1 MAAKLDILRGTLD
14 ANSPLAKLRGNED
27 IWSNVFKRVD
37 DWYEAHIDRESRATV
52 ILEDVVFPE
61 PKDINI
67 NMMPFTMY
75 KLPEELS
82 LYRSLIRRCPLRWD
96 AHRVFYLTIQV
107 RIVHHSQNA

>member
-14 ANSPLAKLRGNED
+14 ATSPLAKLRGNED

-37 DWYEAHIDRESRATV
+37 DWYEAHIDRESTATV
-52 ILEDVVFPE
+52 VLEDVVFPE

-67 NMMPFTMY
+67 NIMPFTMY

-82 LYRSLIRRCPLRWD
+82 PYRSLIRRCPIRGD
-96 AHRVFYLTIQV
+96 TESVFYLS
-107 RIVHHSQNA
+107 RYE